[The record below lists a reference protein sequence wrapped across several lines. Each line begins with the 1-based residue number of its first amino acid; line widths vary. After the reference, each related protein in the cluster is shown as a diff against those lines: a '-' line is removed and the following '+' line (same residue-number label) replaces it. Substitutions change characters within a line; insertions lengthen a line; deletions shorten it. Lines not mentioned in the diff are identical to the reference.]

1 MESYLW
7 RKKIMQYIP
16 LLFVIIPVIASLV
29 IYLFKYR
36 MISRLVF
43 VFQFLMIA
51 MFIYLLYEGAFEKP
65 ISLVFGGWSPVFAI
79 SFYLDQTSLIF
90 VGLTLFM
97 WLVIL
102 LFTFKKHRDD
112 HMYLFF
118 LMFLQGI
125 FLGLLQTNDLF
136 NFFVFLELITVIVT
150 ILISYNKNGSSY
162 RAGIYYLLINTLGA
176 MFFLIGTIILYYVY
190 GTINIQYIASQI
202 SEFSNSNIV
211 KLAYVMMLS
220 GISIKAA
227 LVPLYSWLPRAHS
240 VAQTSISALLS
251 GLIVKLSLYG
261 FIRIHHDMFSQASYD
276 TSSFFFY
283 IGAVTGLVGVV
294 LALIQKDLKQI
305 LAYHTVSQIGLM
317 MMGLSSLNDVSFS
330 GGFLHIIN
338 HAFFKSLLFL
348 AAGQVIY
355 KYKTKKVYEIQ
366 GVFKTMPFTAVLLIV
381 GMLSISGMPF
391 FSGYVS
397 KSLIKYAFKENV
409 LHMTLFNLINLGT
422 VTSFLKFSRIL
433 FGKKIDSKELVKD
446 KKRYISMSLLAI
458 SSVIVGILY
467 LPLII
472 NLFGFEAYYINLFDF
487 SSWLNYLL
495 YIFIGFLFYR
505 YVIRKDFKFLQAIR
519 NFSMSFEDANY
530 ALILYISIFVSVMFF
545 LI

>member
-1 MESYLW
+1 
-7 RKKIMQYIP
+7 MQYIP

-97 WLVIL
+97 WLIIL

-467 LPLII
+467 LPVII

-545 LI
+545 VI

>member
-1 MESYLW
+1 
-7 RKKIMQYIP
+7 MQYIP

-211 KLAYVMMLS
+211 KLVYD
-220 GISIKAA
+220 A
-227 LVPLYSWLPRAHS
+227 LR
-240 VAQTSISALLS
+240 
-251 GLIVKLSLYG
+251 
-261 FIRIHHDMFSQASYD
+261 D
-276 TSSFFFY
+276 
-283 IGAVTGLVGVV
+283 
-294 LALIQKDLKQI
+294 
-305 LAYHTVSQIGLM
+305 
-317 MMGLSSLNDVSFS
+317 
-330 GGFLHIIN
+330 
-338 HAFFKSLLFL
+338 
-348 AAGQVIY
+348 IY
-355 KYKTKKVYEIQ
+355 K
-366 GVFKTMPFTAVLLIV
+366 GC
-381 GMLSISGMPF
+381 SC
-391 FSGYVS
+391 
-397 KSLIKYAFKENV
+397 
-409 LHMTLFNLINLGT
+409 
-422 VTSFLKFSRIL
+422 
-433 FGKKIDSKELVKD
+433 
-446 KKRYISMSLLAI
+446 
-458 SSVIVGILY
+458 SVIFMVT
-467 LPLII
+467 
-472 NLFGFEAYYINLFDF
+472 
-487 SSWLNYLL
+487 
-495 YIFIGFLFYR
+495 
-505 YVIRKDFKFLQAIR
+505 
-519 NFSMSFEDANY
+519 
-530 ALILYISIFVSVMFF
+530 
-545 LI
+545 